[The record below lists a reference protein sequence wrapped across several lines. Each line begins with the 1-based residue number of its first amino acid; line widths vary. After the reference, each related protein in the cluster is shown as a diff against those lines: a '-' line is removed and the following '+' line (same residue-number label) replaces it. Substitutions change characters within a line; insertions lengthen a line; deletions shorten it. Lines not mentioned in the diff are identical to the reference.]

1 MAQLLLTIEED
12 NKVLLN
18 QLLNIK
24 YPIIQGAMA
33 NIATASFA
41 ACVSNSGGLGI
52 IATGSM
58 DAKQTREEIRKCKEL
73 TTQPFG
79 VNVMLMNPYAS
90 DIIDVIVEE
99 GVPVVTTG
107 AGNPGPYMARL
118 KEAGIKV
125 FPVVANVGLAKRME
139 RAGADALIVE
149 GGESGGH
156 VGEMTTMALV
166 PQVVDAV
173 NIPVVAAGGIAD
185 GRGMMA
191 ALSLGAIGVQI
202 GTCLLV
208 ADECPIH
215 ENYKEAVMKAKDT
228 DTVVTGRSV
237 NTPVRILKNQM
248 AREYLKL
255 EGHFESREE
264 LEKLT
269 LGALRKAVQDG
280 DVKTGSVMMGQIA
293 GMVKEEKPLKQ
304 ILDEMMTF
312 TKNVYHNLQKVME
325 EME

>member
-1 MAQLLLTIEED
+1 M
-12 NKVLLN
+12 LLN